1 MTFPDGG
8 YKYEGESLET
18 TSIIYRYEQMD
29 CEEFEARCVILQGI
43 CPVKDTN
50 PMLVAMNPNTA

>member
-1 MTFPDGG
+1 MTFLDGG

-29 CEEFEARCVILQGI
+29 CEEFEAALRDFAGAIL
-43 CPVKDTN
+43 
-50 PMLVAMNPNTA
+50 